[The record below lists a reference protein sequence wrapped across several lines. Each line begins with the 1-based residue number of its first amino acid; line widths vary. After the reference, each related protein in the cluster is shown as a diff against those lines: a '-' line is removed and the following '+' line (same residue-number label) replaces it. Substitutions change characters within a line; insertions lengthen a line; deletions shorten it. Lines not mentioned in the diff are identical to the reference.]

1 MPMLVTLACVLV
13 LLVQAVPA
21 GAALVSNTTSH
32 ADTFTLY
39 AVSTK
44 RKFVNNTDD
53 RARGEGKNPFGN
65 YSGTF
70 VTPPTDERAFG
81 PFAGDE
87 GIFAYALY
95 SDATRRTKAGS
106 ATFICQYNFGH
117 DAVCDVSFQLERG
130 VLVGKGSL
138 NYDAKRYTLAILG
151 GTSGYR
157 AMRGVVKAVSL
168 GVATQTPPVRS
179 VVPMLQRQRL
189 MFTVG

>member
-1 MPMLVTLACVLV
+1 VVAVCVLV
-13 LLVQAVPA
+13 LLVQALPA
-21 GAALVSNTTSH
+21 GAASVSRAASR

-87 GIFAYALY
+87 GIFVFALY
-95 SDATRRTKAGS
+95 SDASRKTKAGS

-117 DAVCDVSFQLERG
+117 DAICDASFRLERG

-138 NYDAKRYTLAILG
+138 DYDAKRYTLAILG
-151 GTSGYR
+151 GTSAYR
-157 AMRGVVKAVSL
+157 TMRGVVQAATL

-179 VVPMLQRQRL
+179 VVPMLQQQRL
-189 MFTVG
+189 VFAIG